1 MKNIEIRKIKEV
13 GLKLP
18 EPVKTLILSEPETLK
33 FDEFMVKIATW
44 DKLLKMRPGGEK

>member
-33 FDEFMVKIATW
+33 FDEFMTKITTW
-44 DKLLKMRPGGEK
+44 DRLLAMRQEAKK